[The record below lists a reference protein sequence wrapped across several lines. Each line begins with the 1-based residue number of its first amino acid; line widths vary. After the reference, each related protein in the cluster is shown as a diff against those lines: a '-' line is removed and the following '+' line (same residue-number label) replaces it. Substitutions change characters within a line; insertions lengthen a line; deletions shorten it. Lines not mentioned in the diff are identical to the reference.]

1 MSTPELPDEAD
12 APVRIRWFAL
22 LSLIGH
28 LVLLAT
34 GAYSLSTIGGHGWV
48 AIVIAVVFGVSYA
61 GMWWV
66 LLTPGSRHSLGLQER
81 FMLKVVVIPIVVVIA
96 ALGQVWLVALVG
108 ASFVFLGDAL
118 DGRRGPSPLDP
129 STIHD
134 RLRQ

>member
-1 MSTPELPDEAD
+1 MPAPELPDEAD
-12 APVRIRWFAL
+12 APVRVRWFAL

-66 LLTPGSRHSLGLQER
+66 LLTPGSRRSLGLQER

-118 DGRRGPSPLDP
+118 DGRRGSL
-129 STIHD
+129 SA
-134 RLRQ
+134 

>member
-1 MSTPELPDEAD
+1 MSTPEHPDGAD

-118 DGRRGPSPLDP
+118 DGRRGPLSA
-129 STIHD
+129 
-134 RLRQ
+134 

>member
-12 APVRIRWFAL
+12 APVHIRWFAL

-28 LVLLAT
+28 LALLAT
-34 GAYSLSTIGGHGWV
+34 GAYSLSNIGGHGWV
-48 AIVIAVVFGVSYA
+48 AIVVAVVFGVSYA

-66 LLTPGSRHSLGLQER
+66 LLAPGSRRTLGLQER

-118 DGRRGPSPLDP
+118 DGRRGPLSA
-129 STIHD
+129 
-134 RLRQ
+134 